1 MLKIT
6 EKKINLLL
14 VENYSDSREIFENEL
29 ENINDFNEALRE
41 IEDSILNK
49 DIKEL
54 KDFILGNFLSMLK
67 NNVRN
72 NK

>member
-1 MLKIT
+1 
-6 EKKINLLL
+6 
-14 VENYSDSREIFENEL
+14 ENNSDSREIFENEL

-54 KDFILGNFLSMLK
+54 KEFILGSFLNMLK
-67 NNVRN
+67 NNVGYV
-72 NK
+72 K

>member
-1 MLKIT
+1 
-6 EKKINLLL
+6 
-14 VENYSDSREIFENEL
+14 ENNSDSREIFENEL

-54 KDFILGNFLSMLK
+54 KEFILGSFLNMLK
-67 NNVRN
+67 NNVGQS
-72 NK
+72 K